1 MPRYRHLVRLANRQ
15 LQHWFPGASRQTR
28 LPQANHAFA
37 ALHQGNYA
45 TIPNYLVT
53 DLRYMDAGD
62 KAQKRQAGP
71 PGTGLPIAMS
81 AITTSALDTPSRR
94 SMERTCDDLAI
105 FVIVVVGFVASLT
118 FRDYG
123 LGWDDY
129 THAEYA
135 DLLLRMYGSGFKDTG
150 ALSFANLYMYG
161 GGFDMAAALLHK
173 VIPLELFETRRL
185 LGAVVGIIGLSV
197 TWRLGRRVGG
207 PLAGLAAL
215 LLLALCPTF
224 YGHMFMNPKDAPFAV
239 AMVILMLGLVRL
251 AEEYPSPS
259 PRTILIVGLGA
270 GLSLGSRILG
280 GLALIYAVIG
290 FLPMLLEEIRTQ
302 GGREAVRRFVYV
314 VYTLLPGLILG
325 YLVMGLIWPWS
336 IIEPGN
342 PFHALSYFSHFF
354 EKPWKEM
361 FDGALVSVPDMP
373 WSYLPTLFAL
383 QLPEVLLGLSIAA
396 AIATLLALPRAD
408 VSGRRKTIL
417 LMLTLAATLP
427 IAVAIVKR
435 PALYNGI
442 RHFIFVI
449 PPMTVLAGTAFA
461 WGMNWLKENRR
472 SWQPAALAV
481 FSFGLLLPLG
491 EMIRLHPYQYTHFNH
506 IAGTVRGADYRYMLD
521 YWGLALKQAS
531 DSLREELDERQ
542 EVPPRGRK
550 WKVAVCGPQRPA
562 QVALGPDFTIGWDSH
577 AADFAMTLGE
587 FYCKGLTAPV
597 MVEIKRDDVV
607 FARVYDIRGRSI
619 SSLLAIPAP

>member
-1 MPRYRHLVRLANRQ
+1 MP
-15 LQHWFPGASRQTR
+15 
-28 LPQANHAFA
+28 
-37 ALHQGNYA
+37 GNE
-45 TIPNYLVT
+45 
-53 DLRYMDAGD
+53 
-62 KAQKRQAGP
+62 AQKRHRWAKRDA
-71 PGTGLPIAMS
+71 GLPIAMS
-81 AITTSALDTPSRR
+81 SITTSAIDTPLGR
-94 SMERTCDDLAI
+94 SVERTCDDLAML
-105 FVIVVVGFVASLT
+105 VLAVVALIAGLT

-161 GGFDMAAALLHK
+161 GGFDMVAALLHK
-173 VIPLELFETRRL
+173 IIPLELFETRRL
-185 LGAVVGIIGLSV
+185 LAAVVGLIGLAA

-239 AMVILMLGLVRL
+239 AMVILLLGLVRL

-270 GLSLGSRILG
+270 GLSIGSRILG
-280 GLALIYAVIG
+280 GLGLIYALVG
-290 FLPMLLEEIRTQ
+290 FVPLLLEEIRTHSA
-302 GGREAVRRFVYV
+302 REAAHRFIHVVYV
-314 VYTLLPGLILG
+314 LLPGLVLG

-336 IIEPGN
+336 IMEPDN
-342 PFHALSYFSHFF
+342 PFHALTYFSHFF

-383 QLPEVLLGLSIAA
+383 QLPEVLLGLVIAGVVGSLMSLSR
-396 AIATLLALPRAD
+396 TD

-417 LMLTLAATLP
+417 FMLRVAGTLP
-427 IAVAIVKR
+427 LASAMVKR

-449 PPMTVLAGTAFA
+449 PPMTVLAGTPFA
-461 WGMNWLKENRR
+461 LGIHWLKENRR
-472 SWQPAALAV
+472 RWPPAA
-481 FSFGLLLPLG
+481 G
-491 EMIRLHPYQYTHFNH
+491 
-506 IAGTVRGADYRYMLD
+506 
-521 YWGLALKQAS
+521 
-531 DSLREELDERQ
+531 
-542 EVPPRGRK
+542 
-550 WKVAVCGPQRPA
+550 
-562 QVALGPDFTIGWDSH
+562 
-577 AADFAMTLGE
+577 
-587 FYCKGLTAPV
+587 
-597 MVEIKRDDVV
+597 
-607 FARVYDIRGRSI
+607 
-619 SSLLAIPAP
+619 

>member
-1 MPRYRHLVRLANRQ
+1 
-15 LQHWFPGASRQTR
+15 
-28 LPQANHAFA
+28 
-37 ALHQGNYA
+37 
-45 TIPNYLVT
+45 
-53 DLRYMDAGD
+53 
-62 KAQKRQAGP
+62 
-71 PGTGLPIAMS
+71 MS
-81 AITTSALDTPSRR
+81 SITTSALEAPARR
-94 SMERTCDDLAI
+94 SVEKTCDDLA
-105 FVIVVVGFVASLT
+105 FLVLGVVAVVAGLT

-135 DLLLRMYGSGFKDTG
+135 DLLLRMFGSGFKDTS

-185 LGAVVGIIGLSV
+185 LGAIVGVIGLAV
-197 TWRLGRRVGG
+197 TWRLARRVGG

-239 AMVILMLGLVRL
+239 AMVVLIMGLVRL
-251 AEEYPSPS
+251 IEEYPAPS

-270 GLSLGSRILG
+270 GLSIGCRVLG
-280 GLALIYAVIG
+280 GLALIYAVVG
-290 FLPMLLEEIRTQ
+290 FVPLFIEEFRKQ
-302 GGREAVRRFVYV
+302 GAREATHRFAHVVYV
-314 VYTLLPGLILG
+314 LLPGLVLG

-336 IIEPGN
+336 IMEPGH
-342 PFHALSYFSHFF
+342 PLEAVTYFSHFF

-383 QLPEVLLGLSIAA
+383 QLPEVMLVLLTAA
-396 AIATLLALPRAD
+396 VIATLMSLSRID
-408 VSGRRKTIL
+408 VPAKRKSIM

-427 IAVAIVKR
+427 LVIAMVKR

-449 PPMTVLAGTAFA
+449 PPMAALAGVAFA
-461 WGMNWLKENRR
+461 RGMDWLGENRR
-472 SWQPAALAV
+472 AWQPAALAV
-481 FSFGLLLPLG
+481 FAFGLLLPLS

-506 IAGTVRGADYRYMLD
+506 IAGTVRTADNFFMLD

-531 DSLREELDERQ
+531 DGLREQLAERQ
-542 EVPPRGRK
+542 EVPPQHRK

-587 FYCKGLTAPV
+587 FYCKGLAAPV

>member
-1 MPRYRHLVRLANRQ
+1 MP
-15 LQHWFPGASRQTR
+15 
-28 LPQANHAFA
+28 
-37 ALHQGNYA
+37 GNEAQSA
-45 TIPNYLVT
+45 TARVI
-53 DLRYMDAGD
+53 RDA
-62 KAQKRQAGP
+62 
-71 PGTGLPIAMS
+71 GLPIAMS
-81 AITTSALDTPSRR
+81 SITTSAIDTPSRR
-94 SMERTCDDLAI
+94 SIERTCDDFAILVLAAVALI
-105 FVIVVVGFVASLT
+105 ASLT

-185 LGAVVGIIGLSV
+185 LGAVVGVIGLAV

-251 AEEYPSPS
+251 AEEYPQPS
-259 PRTILIVGLGA
+259 PRTVLIVGLGA
-270 GLSLGSRILG
+270 GLSIGSRVLG
-280 GLALIYAVIG
+280 GLALVYALIG
-290 FLPMLLEEIRTQ
+290 FVPLFLEEIRTHRA
-302 GGREAVRRFVYV
+302 REAAHRFLHVVYV
-314 VYTLLPGLILG
+314 LFPGLILG

-336 IIEPGN
+336 IMQPSN
-342 PFHALSYFSHFF
+342 PFHAVTYFSHFF

-383 QLPEVLLGLSIAA
+383 QLPEVLLGLLTAGVVGTFMSLSR
-396 AIATLLALPRAD
+396 TD

-427 IAVAIVKR
+427 LLIAMLKR

-461 WGMNWLKENRR
+461 QAMNWLKENRR
-472 SWQPAALAV
+472 SWQPAAMAV

-506 IAGTVRGADYRYMLD
+506 IAGTVRAADDLYMLD

-531 DSLREELDERQ
+531 DGLRDEINERQ
-542 EVPPRGRK
+542 EVPPHGRK

-597 MVEIKRDDVV
+597 LVEIKRDDVV

-619 SSLLAIPAP
+619 SSLLSIPAP

>member
-1 MPRYRHLVRLANRQ
+1 ME
-15 LQHWFPGASRQTR
+15 
-28 LPQANHAFA
+28 
-37 ALHQGNYA
+37 
-45 TIPNYLVT
+45 
-53 DLRYMDAGD
+53 LRYMDAGERGP
-62 KAQKRQAGP
+62 KAPTLGQSARRV
-71 PGTGLPIAMS
+71 TTAMS
-81 AITTSALDTPSRR
+81 SIATSTIVAPSRR
-94 SMERTCDDLAI
+94 TMERTIDDLAI
-105 FVIVVVGFVASLT
+105 VVLVAVGLIASLT

-129 THAEYA
+129 TQAEYA

-150 ALSFANLYMYG
+150 ALSFVNLYMYG

-173 VIPLELFETRRL
+173 IIPLELFETRRL
-185 LGAVVGIIGLSV
+185 LGAAVGLIGLAV

-215 LLLALCPTF
+215 VLLALCPTF

-251 AEEYPSPS
+251 AEEYPSPT

-270 GLSLGSRILG
+270 GLSLGSRVLG
-280 GLALIYAVIG
+280 GLALLYAVIG
-290 FLPMLLEEIRTQ
+290 FAPLFIDEIRTH
-302 GGREAVRRFVYV
+302 GSREAARRFAHVVYV
-314 VYTLLPGLILG
+314 LLPGLVLG
-325 YLVMGLIWPWS
+325 YLIMGLIWPWS
-336 IIEPGN
+336 IIEVGN
-342 PFHALSYFSHFF
+342 PFRALTYFSHFF

-383 QLPEVLLGLSIAA
+383 QLPEVLLALIIAGVGG
-396 AIATLLALPRAD
+396 TLVALTRRD
-408 VSGRRKTIL
+408 VPARRKTIL
-417 LMLTLAATLP
+417 LMLTLAAMLP
-427 IAVAIVKR
+427 LAIAMVKR

-449 PPMTVLAGTAFA
+449 PPMTVLAGVAFA
-461 WGMNWLKENRR
+461 WGMNWLKEHRR
-472 SWQPAALAV
+472 SWQPAAVAV
-481 FSFGLLLPLG
+481 FVFGLSLPLA

-506 IAGTVRGADYRYMLD
+506 IAGTVRAADDRYMLD
-521 YWGLALKQAS
+521 YWGLAFKQAS
-531 DSLREELDERQ
+531 DRLREQLAEQ
-542 EVPPRGRK
+542 HEVAPKGRK

-587 FYCKGLTAPV
+587 FYCKGLLAPV
-597 MVEIKRDDVV
+597 AVEIKRDDVV

>member
-1 MPRYRHLVRLANRQ
+1 
-15 LQHWFPGASRQTR
+15 
-28 LPQANHAFA
+28 
-37 ALHQGNYA
+37 
-45 TIPNYLVT
+45 
-53 DLRYMDAGD
+53 
-62 KAQKRQAGP
+62 
-71 PGTGLPIAMS
+71 MS
-81 AITTSALDTPSRR
+81 AITTSSFDAPLRR
-94 SMERTCDDLAI
+94 SAERTCDDLA
-105 FVIVVVGFVASLT
+105 VAVLAVVSLIAGLT

-135 DLLLRMYGSGFKDTG
+135 DLLLRMYGSGFRDTA

-161 GGFDMAAALLHK
+161 GGFDIAAALLHK
-173 VIPLELFETRRL
+173 LIPLELFETRRL
-185 LGAVVGIIGLSV
+185 LGAVVGVIGLAV
-197 TWRLGRRVGG
+197 TWRLARRVGG
-207 PLAGLAAL
+207 PFAGLAAL

-251 AEEYPSPS
+251 AEDYPKPSPH
-259 PRTILIVGLGA
+259 TVLIVGLGA
-270 GLSLGSRILG
+270 GLSIGSRVLG
-280 GLALIYAVIG
+280 GLALVYALIG
-290 FLPMLLEEIRTQ
+290 FVPLLLDEVR
-302 GGREAVRRFVYV
+302 GNGLREAARRFAQMSYA
-314 VYTLLPGLILG
+314 LIPGLIFG

-336 IIEPGN
+336 IMEPAN
-342 PFHALSYFSHFF
+342 PLRALTYFSHFF

-383 QLPEVLLGLSIAA
+383 QLPEVLLGLAA
-396 AIATLLALPRAD
+396 GGVVMSVLALSRDSVTP
-408 VSGRRKTIL
+408 RRKTIL
-417 LMLTLAATLP
+417 LMLTVAATLP
-427 IAVAIVKR
+427 LIIAMVKR

-449 PPMTVLAGTAFA
+449 PPMTVLAGV
-461 WGMNWLKENRR
+461 
-472 SWQPAALAV
+472 ALARLMDWIGARHLGSQAAAV
-481 FSFGLLLPLG
+481 AIFAFGLMLPLA

-506 IAGTVRGADYRYMLD
+506 VAGTVRSAESLFMLD

-531 DSLREELDERQ
+531 DALRDEIAERE

-562 QVALGPDFTIGWDSH
+562 QVALGPDFTIGWDSN

-587 FYCKGLTAPV
+587 FYCKGLTAPIIA
-597 MVEIKRDDVV
+597 EIKRDDVV
-607 FARVYDIRGRSI
+607 FARVYDIRNKSI
-619 SSLLAIPAP
+619 SSLLSIPAP

>member
-1 MPRYRHLVRLANRQ
+1 
-15 LQHWFPGASRQTR
+15 
-28 LPQANHAFA
+28 
-37 ALHQGNYA
+37 
-45 TIPNYLVT
+45 
-53 DLRYMDAGD
+53 
-62 KAQKRQAGP
+62 
-71 PGTGLPIAMS
+71 MS
-81 AITTSALDTPSRR
+81 SITTSVIDTPARR
-94 SMERTCDDLAI
+94 SVEKTCDDLAMLI
-105 FVIVVVGFVASLT
+105 LGVVALIAGLT

-161 GGFDMAAALLHK
+161 GGFDMLAALLHK

-185 LGAVVGIIGLSV
+185 LGAVVGVIGLAV
-197 TWRLGRRVGG
+197 TWRLARRIGG

-239 AMVILMLGLVRL
+239 AMMILMMGLVRL
-251 AEEYPSPS
+251 AEEYPAPS
-259 PRTILIVGLGA
+259 PRTILIVGFGA
-270 GLSLGSRILG
+270 GLSLGCRVLG
-280 GLALIYAVIG
+280 GLALIYAAIG
-290 FLPMLLEEIRTQ
+290 FVPLLLEDFRSQ
-302 GGREAVRRFVYV
+302 GAREATHRFAHVVYV
-314 VYTLLPGLILG
+314 LLPGLVFG

-336 IIEPGN
+336 IMEPGH
-342 PFHALSYFSHFF
+342 PLEAVTYFSHFF

-383 QLPEVLLGLSIAA
+383 QLPEVLLALLFAAVVGTFMSLS
-396 AIATLLALPRAD
+396 RKD
-408 VSGRRKTIL
+408 VPAQRKTIM

-427 IAVAIVKR
+427 LVIAMVKR

-449 PPMTVLAGTAFA
+449 PPMTVLGGVAFA
-461 WGMNWLKENRR
+461 RGMNWLGENRR
-472 SWQPAALAV
+472 AWQPAALAV
-481 FSFGLLLPLG
+481 FAFGLLLPLS

-506 IAGTVRGADYRYMLD
+506 VAGTVRSADNYFMLD

-531 DSLREELDERQ
+531 EGLREQLAERQ
-542 EVPPRGRK
+542 EVPPHNRK

>member
-1 MPRYRHLVRLANRQ
+1 
-15 LQHWFPGASRQTR
+15 
-28 LPQANHAFA
+28 
-37 ALHQGNYA
+37 
-45 TIPNYLVT
+45 
-53 DLRYMDAGD
+53 
-62 KAQKRQAGP
+62 
-71 PGTGLPIAMS
+71 MS
-81 AITTSALDTPSRR
+81 SITTSAFEAPARR
-94 SMERTCDDLAI
+94 SMEKTCDDLA
-105 FVIVVVGFVASLT
+105 FLVLGVVAVVAGLT

-173 VIPLELFETRRL
+173 IIPLELFETRRL
-185 LGAVVGIIGLSV
+185 LGAIVGVIGLAV
-197 TWRLGRRVGG
+197 TWRLARRVGG

-239 AMVILMLGLVRL
+239 AMVILIMGLVRL
-251 AEEYPSPS
+251 MEEYPAPS

-270 GLSLGSRILG
+270 GLSIGCRVLG
-280 GLALIYAVIG
+280 GLALIYAVVG
-290 FLPMLLEEIRTQ
+290 FAPLWIEELRKQ
-302 GGREAVRRFVYV
+302 GAREATHRFAHVIYV
-314 VYTLLPGLILG
+314 LLPGLVFG

-336 IIEPGN
+336 IMEPGH
-342 PFHALSYFSHFF
+342 PFEAVTYFSHFF

-383 QLPEVLLGLSIAA
+383 QLPEVMLVLLTA
-396 AIATLLALPRAD
+396 AIVITFMSLSRAE
-408 VSGRRKTIL
+408 VPAKRKSIM

-427 IAVAIVKR
+427 LVIAMVKR

-449 PPMTVLAGTAFA
+449 PPMAVLAGVAFA
-461 WGMNWLKENRR
+461 RGMDWLGENRR
-472 SWQPAALAV
+472 AWQPAALAV
-481 FSFGLLLPLG
+481 FAFGLLLPLS

-506 IAGTVRGADYRYMLD
+506 IAGTVRTADNFFMLD

-531 DSLREELDERQ
+531 DGLREQLAERQ
-542 EVPPRGRK
+542 EVPPQHRK

-562 QVALGPDFTIGWDSH
+562 QVALGPDFTIGWDSN

>member
-1 MPRYRHLVRLANRQ
+1 MLVLA
-15 LQHWFPGASRQTR
+15 AV
-28 LPQANHAFA
+28 AV
-37 ALHQGNYA
+37 
-45 TIPNYLVT
+45 I
-53 DLRYMDAGD
+53 AG
-62 KAQKRQAGP
+62 
-71 PGTGLPIAMS
+71 
-81 AITTSALDTPSRR
+81 
-94 SMERTCDDLAI
+94 
-105 FVIVVVGFVASLT
+105 LT

-135 DLLLRMYGSGFKDTG
+135 DLLLRMFGSGFKDTA

-161 GGFDMAAALLHK
+161 GGFDMVAALLHK

-185 LGAVVGIIGLSV
+185 VGAIVGVIGLAV
-197 TWRLGRRVGG
+197 TWRLARRVGG

-215 LLLALCPTF
+215 LLLALCPIF

-239 AMVILMLGLVRL
+239 AMIILMLGLVRL
-251 AEEYPSPS
+251 AEEYPQPS
-259 PRTILIVGLGA
+259 PRTILIVGFGA
-270 GLSLGSRILG
+270 GLSLGCRVLG
-280 GLALIYAVIG
+280 GLALVYAMLG
-290 FLPMLLEEIRTQ
+290 FIPLFLEELRTA
-302 GGREAVRRFVYV
+302 GLRESVRRFAHVVYV
-314 VYTLLPGLILG
+314 LLPGLAFG

-336 IIEPGN
+336 IMEPGN
-342 PFHALSYFSHFF
+342 PFEALTYFSHFF

-361 FDGALVSVPDMP
+361 FDGAIVSVPDMP

-383 QLPEVLLGLSIAA
+383 QLPEVMLVLMGGAVVSTFAM
-396 AIATLLALPRAD
+396 LPRREVPA
-408 VSGRRKTIL
+408 RRKTIL

-427 IAVAIVKR
+427 LAIAMVKR

-442 RHFIFVI
+442 RHFVFVI
-449 PPMTVLAGTAFA
+449 PPMAVLGGVAFA
-461 WGMNWLKENRR
+461 WVMERLRASHR
-472 SWQPAALAV
+472 TWQPVALAI
-481 FSFGLLLPLG
+481 FCFGLALPLA

-506 IAGTVRGADYRYMLD
+506 IAGTVRGADNRFMLD

-531 DSLREELDERQ
+531 DGLRQQLVERQ
-542 EVPPRGRK
+542 EAPPAGRK

-562 QVALGPDFTIGWDSH
+562 QVALGPDFTIGWDSN

-619 SSLLAIPAP
+619 SSLLSIPAP

>member
-1 MPRYRHLVRLANRQ
+1 
-15 LQHWFPGASRQTR
+15 
-28 LPQANHAFA
+28 
-37 ALHQGNYA
+37 
-45 TIPNYLVT
+45 
-53 DLRYMDAGD
+53 
-62 KAQKRQAGP
+62 
-71 PGTGLPIAMS
+71 MS
-81 AITTSALDTPSRR
+81 SITTSALEAPARR
-94 SMERTCDDLAI
+94 SVARTCDDLAL
-105 FVIVVVGFVASLT
+105 FVLAATGVIASLT

-135 DLLLRMYGSGFKDTG
+135 DLLLRMYGSGFRDTA

-173 VIPLELFETRRL
+173 IIPLELFETRRL
-185 LGAVVGIIGLSV
+185 LGAVVGLIGLAV
-197 TWRLGRRVGG
+197 TWRLARRVGG

-215 LLLALCPTF
+215 LLLVLCPTF

-251 AEEYPSPS
+251 AEEYPAPS
-259 PRTILIVGLGA
+259 ARTVLLVGLGA
-270 GLSLGSRILG
+270 GLSVGSRILG
-280 GLALIYAVIG
+280 GLALIYALAG
-290 FLPMLLEEIRTQ
+290 FIPLLLEEVHGSGARQ
-302 GGREAVRRFVYV
+302 AARRFLDVLYM
-314 VYTLLPGLILG
+314 LLPGLVFG

-336 IIEPGN
+336 IMEPGH
-342 PFHALSYFSHFF
+342 PLQALTYFSHFF

-383 QLPEVLLGLSIAA
+383 QLPEVLLGLTVA
-396 AIATLLALPRAD
+396 AIVGTFMSLSRKD
-408 VSGRRKTIL
+408 VPARRKTVL

-427 IAVAIVKR
+427 LVIAMVKR

-449 PPMTVLAGTAFA
+449 PPMTVLGGLAF
-461 WGMNWLKENRR
+461 GWLMERLKHNRR
-472 SWQPAALAV
+472 SWQPAAVAV
-481 FSFGLLLPLG
+481 FACGLLLPLA

-506 IAGTVRGADYRYMLD
+506 IAGTVRGADDLFMLD

-531 DSLREELDERQ
+531 DGLREELVERQ
-542 EVPPRGRK
+542 EFPPRGRK

-562 QVALGPDFTIGWDSH
+562 QVALGPDFTIGWDSN

-587 FYCKGLTAPV
+587 FYCKALTAPV

-619 SSLLAIPAP
+619 SGLLAIPPP

>member
-1 MPRYRHLVRLANRQ
+1 
-15 LQHWFPGASRQTR
+15 
-28 LPQANHAFA
+28 
-37 ALHQGNYA
+37 
-45 TIPNYLVT
+45 
-53 DLRYMDAGD
+53 
-62 KAQKRQAGP
+62 
-71 PGTGLPIAMS
+71 MS
-81 AITTSALDTPSRR
+81 SITTSVIDTPSRR
-94 SMERTCDDLAI
+94 SMDRTCDDLAF
-105 FVIVVVGFVASLT
+105 FVLAVVGLVAGLT

-135 DLLLRMYGSGFKDTG
+135 DLLLRMYGSGFRDTG

-185 LGAVVGIIGLSV
+185 LGAMVGVIGLAV
-197 TWRLGRRVGG
+197 TWRLARRVGG

-239 AMVILMLGLVRL
+239 AMIILMLGLVRIV
-251 AEEYPSPS
+251 EEYPQPS
-259 PRTILIVGLGA
+259 PRTIVIVGVGA
-270 GLSLGSRILG
+270 GLSIGSRVLG
-280 GLALIYAVIG
+280 GLALIYALLG
-290 FLPMLLEEIRTQ
+290 FLPLFFEELHTQ
-302 GGREAVRRFVYV
+302 GARETIRRLAHLFYV
-314 VYTLLPGLILG
+314 LLPGLVLG
-325 YLVMGLIWPWS
+325 YLIMGLIWPWS

-342 PFHALSYFSHFF
+342 PFDAVTYFSHFF

-383 QLPEVLLGLSIAA
+383 QLPEVLLVLFIAGVA
-396 AIATLLALPRAD
+396 GTLIALLRRD
-408 VSGRRKTIL
+408 VPARRKAIF
-417 LMLTLAATLP
+417 LMLTLASTLP
-427 IAVAIVKR
+427 LVIAMVKR

-449 PPMTVLAGTAFA
+449 PPMAVLAGVAFA
-461 WGMNWLKENRR
+461 KGMNWLKDHRV
-472 SWQPAALAV
+472 SWQPVALTAV
-481 FSFGLLLPLG
+481 LFGLTLPLA

-506 IAGTVRGADYRYMLD
+506 IAGTVRAADDRFMLD
-521 YWGLALKQAS
+521 YWGLAFKQAS
-531 DSLREELDERQ
+531 DSLHEQLAERQ
-542 EVPPRGRK
+542 EFPPHGRK

-587 FYCKGLTAPV
+587 FYCKGLTAPL

-619 SSLLAIPAP
+619 SSLLSIPAP

>member
-1 MPRYRHLVRLANRQ
+1 
-15 LQHWFPGASRQTR
+15 
-28 LPQANHAFA
+28 
-37 ALHQGNYA
+37 
-45 TIPNYLVT
+45 
-53 DLRYMDAGD
+53 
-62 KAQKRQAGP
+62 
-71 PGTGLPIAMS
+71 
-81 AITTSALDTPSRR
+81 
-94 SMERTCDDLAI
+94 
-105 FVIVVVGFVASLT
+105 
-118 FRDYG
+118 
-123 LGWDDY
+123 
-129 THAEYA
+129 
-135 DLLLRMYGSGFKDTG
+135 
-150 ALSFANLYMYG
+150 
-161 GGFDMAAALLHK
+161 
-173 VIPLELFETRRL
+173 
-185 LGAVVGIIGLSV
+185 
-197 TWRLGRRVGG
+197 
-207 PLAGLAAL
+207 
-215 LLLALCPTF
+215 
-224 YGHMFMNPKDAPFAV
+224 MFMNPKDAPFAV

-251 AEEYPSPS
+251 VEEYPSPS

-270 GLSLGSRILG
+270 GLSIGCRILG
-280 GLALIYAVIG
+280 GLALVYAVAG
-290 FLPMLLEEIRTQ
+290 FVPLFLDEIRTH
-302 GGREAVRRFVYV
+302 GAREAAHRFAHVAYV
-314 VYTLLPGLILG
+314 LLPGLILG

-336 IIEPGN
+336 IMEPAN
-342 PFHALSYFSHFF
+342 PFHALTYFSHFF

-383 QLPEVLLGLSIAA
+383 QLPEVLLALTIAGCVGTFMSLSR
-396 AIATLLALPRAD
+396 TD
-408 VSGRRKTIL
+408 VPARRKTIL

-427 IAVAIVKR
+427 LLIAMVKR

-461 WGMNWLKENRR
+461 RGMNWLKENRR

-481 FSFGLLLPLG
+481 FAFGLLLPLG

-506 IAGTVRGADYRYMLD
+506 IAGTVRSADSLFMLD

-531 DSLREELDERQ
+531 DGLRDELVERQ

-562 QVALGPDFTIGWDSH
+562 QVALGPDFTIGWDSN

-619 SSLLAIPAP
+619 SSLLSIPAP

>member
-1 MPRYRHLVRLANRQ
+1 MP
-15 LQHWFPGASRQTR
+15 
-28 LPQANHAFA
+28 
-37 ALHQGNYA
+37 GNE
-45 TIPNYLVT
+45 
-53 DLRYMDAGD
+53 
-62 KAQKRQAGP
+62 AQKRQSWAERDA
-71 PGTGLPIAMS
+71 GLPIVMS
-81 AITTSALDTPSRR
+81 SITTSAIDTPARR
-94 SMERTCDDLAI
+94 SMERTCDDLA
-105 FVIVVVGFVASLT
+105 VVVLAAVGLIASLT

-185 LGAVVGIIGLSV
+185 LGAAVGLIGLAV

-207 PLAGLAAL
+207 PLGGLATL

-239 AMVILMLGLVRL
+239 AMAILMLGLVRL
-251 AEEYPSPS
+251 VEEYPSPS

-270 GLSLGSRILG
+270 GLSIGTRILG
-280 GLALIYAVIG
+280 GLALIYAVVG
-290 FLPMLLEEIRTQ
+290 FLPLLLEEIRTHNA
-302 GGREAVRRFVYV
+302 REAAHRFLHVIYV
-314 VYTLLPGLILG
+314 LMPGLVLG

-336 IIEPGN
+336 IMEPGN
-342 PFHALSYFSHFF
+342 PLHALTYFSHFF

-383 QLPEVLLGLSIAA
+383 QLPEVLLGLAVAGVSG
-396 AIATLLALPRAD
+396 TLMSLSRAD
-408 VSGRRKTIL
+408 VAPRRKTIF

-427 IAVAIVKR
+427 LVVAMVKR

-449 PPMTVLAGTAFA
+449 PPMAVLAGAAFA
-461 WGMNWLKENRR
+461 FAMNRLKENRR
-472 SWQPAALAV
+472 SWQPAAVAILT
-481 FSFGLLLPLG
+481 FGLMLPLG

-506 IAGTVRGADYRYMLD
+506 IAGTVRAADDRYMLD

-531 DSLREELDERQ
+531 DGLREEIAERQ
-542 EVPPRGRK
+542 ESPPRGRK

-587 FYCKGLTAPV
+587 FYCKGLTAPLV
-597 MVEIKRDDVV
+597 VEIKRDDVV

>member
-1 MPRYRHLVRLANRQ
+1 MT
-15 LQHWFPGASRQTR
+15 S
-28 LPQANHAFA
+28 
-37 ALHQGNYA
+37 
-45 TIPNYLVT
+45 
-53 DLRYMDAGD
+53 
-62 KAQKRQAGP
+62 
-71 PGTGLPIAMS
+71 
-81 AITTSALDTPSRR
+81 ITTSAIDTPLRR
-94 SMERTCDDLAI
+94 SVERTCDDLAMLVLAAVA
-105 FVIVVVGFVASLT
+105 VIAGLT

-135 DLLLRMYGSGFKDTG
+135 DLLLRMFGSGFRDTA

-161 GGFDMAAALLHK
+161 GGFDMIAALLHK
-173 VIPLELFETRRL
+173 VLPLELFETRRL
-185 LGAVVGIIGLSV
+185 VGAIVGVIGLAV

-239 AMVILMLGLVRL
+239 AMIILMLGLVRL
-251 AEEYPSPS
+251 AEEYPQPS

-270 GLSLGSRILG
+270 GLSIGCRILG
-280 GLALIYAVIG
+280 GLALVYAMIG
-290 FLPMLLEEIRTQ
+290 FLPLFLEELRSE
-302 GGREAVRRFVYV
+302 GLRESVRRFAHVVYV
-314 VYTLLPGLILG
+314 LLPGLVLG

-336 IIEPGN
+336 IMEPGN
-342 PFHALSYFSHFF
+342 PFEALTYFSHFF

-361 FDGALVSVPDMP
+361 FDGAIVSVPDMP

-383 QLPEVLLGLSIAA
+383 QLPEVMLLLTMGAVFSTFAM
-396 AIATLLALPRAD
+396 LPRPEVPA
-408 VSGRRKTIL
+408 RRKTIM

-427 IAVAIVKR
+427 LAIAMVKR

-442 RHFIFVI
+442 RHFVFVI
-449 PPMTVLAGTAFA
+449 PPMAVLGGVAFA
-461 WGMNWLKENRR
+461 WTMERLRANHRT
-472 SWQPAALAV
+472 WQPVVLAT
-481 FSFGLLLPLG
+481 FCFGLALPLA

-506 IAGTVRGADYRYMLD
+506 IAGTVRGADDRFMLD

-531 DSLREELDERQ
+531 DELREQLVERQ
-542 EVPPRGRK
+542 EVPPANRK

-562 QVALGPDFTIGWDSH
+562 QVALGPDFTIGWDSN

-619 SSLLAIPAP
+619 SSLLSIPAP

>member
-1 MPRYRHLVRLANRQ
+1 
-15 LQHWFPGASRQTR
+15 
-28 LPQANHAFA
+28 
-37 ALHQGNYA
+37 
-45 TIPNYLVT
+45 
-53 DLRYMDAGD
+53 
-62 KAQKRQAGP
+62 
-71 PGTGLPIAMS
+71 MS
-81 AITTSALDTPSRR
+81 AITTSAIDTPARR
-94 SMERTCDDLAI
+94 SAERICDDLAI
-105 FVIVVVGFVASLT
+105 LVLAGVGLIASLT

-135 DLLLRMYGSGFKDTG
+135 DLLLRMYGSGFKDTA

-173 VIPLELFETRRL
+173 IIPLELFETRRL
-185 LGAVVGIIGLSV
+185 LGAIVGMIGLAV

-207 PLAGLAAL
+207 PLAGLVAL
-215 LLLALCPTF
+215 LLLAFCPTF

-251 AEEYPSPS
+251 AEEYPSPT

-270 GLSLGSRILG
+270 GLSIGSRILG
-280 GLALIYAVIG
+280 GLALIYALAG
-290 FLPMLLEEIRTQ
+290 FVPLFLEEWRSQ
-302 GGREAVRRFVYV
+302 GAREAVRRFAHVVYV
-314 VYTLLPGLILG
+314 LLPSLILG

-336 IIEPGN
+336 IMEVSN
-342 PFHALSYFSHFF
+342 PFQALTYFSHFF

-383 QLPEVLLGLSIAA
+383 QLPEVLLGLSITGV
-396 AIATLLALPRAD
+396 IGSFMALPRAD
-408 VSGRRKTIL
+408 VSARRKTIF

-427 IAVAIVKR
+427 LVVAMVKR

-449 PPMTVLAGTAFA
+449 PPMTVLAGAVFA

-472 SWQPAALAV
+472 SWQPVAVAV
-481 FSFGLLLPLG
+481 FAFGLLLPLG

-506 IAGTVRGADYRYMLD
+506 IAGTVRGADYRFMLD

-531 DSLREELDERQ
+531 DGLREELVERQ
-542 EVPPRGRK
+542 EVPPKGHK

-619 SSLLAIPAP
+619 SGLLAIPAP

>member
-1 MPRYRHLVRLANRQ
+1 
-15 LQHWFPGASRQTR
+15 
-28 LPQANHAFA
+28 
-37 ALHQGNYA
+37 
-45 TIPNYLVT
+45 
-53 DLRYMDAGD
+53 
-62 KAQKRQAGP
+62 
-71 PGTGLPIAMS
+71 MS
-81 AITTSALDTPSRR
+81 SITTSVIDTPTRR
-94 SMERTCDDLAI
+94 SVERTCDDLAML
-105 FVIVVVGFVASLT
+105 VLATVGLIASLT

-135 DLLLRMYGSGFKDTG
+135 DLLLRMYGSGFKDTA

-185 LGAVVGIIGLSV
+185 LGAIVGMIGLAV

-215 LLLALCPTF
+215 LLLAVCPIF

-259 PRTILIVGLGA
+259 PRTVLIVGLGA
-270 GLSLGSRILG
+270 GLSIGSRILG
-280 GLALIYAVIG
+280 GLALVYALIG
-290 FLPMLLEEIRTQ
+290 FLPLLLEEVHTHSV
-302 GGREAVRRFVYV
+302 REAAHRFLHVVYV
-314 VYTLLPGLILG
+314 LMPALALG

-336 IIEPGN
+336 IMEPGN
-342 PFHALSYFSHFF
+342 PFQALTYFSHFF

-383 QLPEVLLGLSIAA
+383 QLPEVLLALLIAA
-396 AIATLLALPRAD
+396 VVGTFVSLTRRD
-408 VSGRRKTIL
+408 VSARRKTIF

-427 IAVAIVKR
+427 LVIAMVKR

-449 PPMTVLAGTAFA
+449 PPMTVLAGAAFA
-461 WGMNWLKENRR
+461 WGMNWLKQNRR
-472 SWQPAALAV
+472 SWQPAAVAV
-481 FSFGLLLPLG
+481 FVFGLLLPLA

-506 IAGTVRGADYRYMLD
+506 IAGTVREADDRYMLD

-531 DSLREELDERQ
+531 DGLREELVERQ
-542 EVPPRGRK
+542 EAPPQGRK

-597 MVEIKRDDVV
+597 LVEIKRDDVV

>member
-1 MPRYRHLVRLANRQ
+1 MT
-15 LQHWFPGASRQTR
+15 S
-28 LPQANHAFA
+28 
-37 ALHQGNYA
+37 
-45 TIPNYLVT
+45 
-53 DLRYMDAGD
+53 
-62 KAQKRQAGP
+62 
-71 PGTGLPIAMS
+71 
-81 AITTSALDTPSRR
+81 ITTSAIDTPLRR
-94 SMERTCDDLAI
+94 SVERTCDDLAI
-105 FVIVVVGFVASLT
+105 LVLAVVGIVAGLT

-161 GGFDMAAALLHK
+161 GGFDMVAALLHK
-173 VIPLELFETRRL
+173 IIPLELFETRRL
-185 LGAVVGIIGLSV
+185 LGAIVGVIGLAV

-207 PLAGLAAL
+207 PVAGLATL
-215 LLLALCPTF
+215 LLLALCPTY

-239 AMVILMLGLVRL
+239 AMIILMMGLVRL
-251 AEEYPSPS
+251 AEEYPGPS

-270 GLSLGSRILG
+270 GLSLGSRVLG
-280 GLALIYAVIG
+280 GLALVYAVLG
-290 FLPMLLEEIRTQ
+290 FIPLFIEEYHEQ
-302 GGREAVRRFVYV
+302 GVREALHRFIHVVYV
-314 VYTLLPGLILG
+314 LLPGLVVG

-336 IIEPGN
+336 IMEFGN
-342 PFHALSYFSHFF
+342 PLRALTYFSHFF

-383 QLPEVLLGLSIAA
+383 QLPEVLLGLSIAGVVST
-396 AIATLLALPRAD
+396 IALLPRQD
-408 VSGRRKTIL
+408 VGGRRKTVL

-427 IAVAIVKR
+427 ILIAIVKR

-449 PPMTVLAGTAFA
+449 PPMTVLGGLAFA
-461 WGMNWLKENRR
+461 WIMDRLGASNRR
-472 SWQPAALAV
+472 SWQPAVLAIFV
-481 FSFGLLLPLG
+481 FGLLLPLA

-506 IAGTVRGADYRYMLD
+506 IAGTVRGADDRFMLD
-521 YWGLALKQAS
+521 YWGLAFKQAS
-531 DSLREELDERQ
+531 DELREQLDERQ
-542 EVPPRGRK
+542 EVPPEGRK

-562 QVALGPDFTIGWDSH
+562 QVALGPDFTIDWKSP

-619 SSLLAIPAP
+619 SSLLSIPPP

>member
-1 MPRYRHLVRLANRQ
+1 MT
-15 LQHWFPGASRQTR
+15 S
-28 LPQANHAFA
+28 
-37 ALHQGNYA
+37 
-45 TIPNYLVT
+45 
-53 DLRYMDAGD
+53 
-62 KAQKRQAGP
+62 
-71 PGTGLPIAMS
+71 
-81 AITTSALDTPSRR
+81 ITTSAIDTPLRR
-94 SMERTCDDLAI
+94 SVERTCDDLAMLVLAAVA
-105 FVIVVVGFVASLT
+105 VIAGLT

-135 DLLLRMYGSGFKDTG
+135 DLLLRMFGSGFKDTA

-161 GGFDMAAALLHK
+161 GGFDMVAALLHK

-185 LGAVVGIIGLSV
+185 VGAVVGVIGLAV

-207 PLAGLAAL
+207 PLAGLASL

-239 AMVILMLGLVRL
+239 AMIILMLGLVRL
-251 AEEYPSPS
+251 AEEYPQPS

-270 GLSLGSRILG
+270 GLSLGTRILG
-280 GLALIYAVIG
+280 GLALVYAVIG
-290 FLPMLLEEIRTQ
+290 FMPLFLEELRSE
-302 GGREAVRRFVYV
+302 GLRESVRRFAYV
-314 VYTLLPGLILG
+314 VYVLLPGLVLG

-336 IIEPGN
+336 IMEPGN
-342 PFHALSYFSHFF
+342 PFEALTYFSHFF

-361 FDGALVSVPDMP
+361 FDGAIVSVPDMP

-383 QLPEVLLGLSIAA
+383 QLPEVMLVLMFGAVIGTFAL
-396 AIATLLALPRAD
+396 LPRSEVPA
-408 VSGRRKTIL
+408 RRKTIM

-427 IAVAIVKR
+427 LAIAMVKR

-442 RHFIFVI
+442 RHFVFVI
-449 PPMTVLAGTAFA
+449 PPMAVLGGVAFGWAMERLRANHRTWQPVVLATFC
-461 WGMNWLKENRR
+461 
-472 SWQPAALAV
+472 
-481 FSFGLLLPLG
+481 FGLALSLA

-506 IAGTVRGADYRYMLD
+506 IAGTVRGADDRFMLD

-531 DSLREELDERQ
+531 DELREQLVERQ
-542 EVPPRGRK
+542 EVPPRNRK

-562 QVALGPDFTIGWDSH
+562 QVALGPDFTIGWDSN

-597 MVEIKRDDVV
+597 LVEIKRDDVV
-607 FARVYDIRGRSI
+607 FARVYDIRGSSI
-619 SSLLAIPAP
+619 SSLLSIPAP

>member
-1 MPRYRHLVRLANRQ
+1 
-15 LQHWFPGASRQTR
+15 
-28 LPQANHAFA
+28 
-37 ALHQGNYA
+37 
-45 TIPNYLVT
+45 
-53 DLRYMDAGD
+53 
-62 KAQKRQAGP
+62 
-71 PGTGLPIAMS
+71 MS
-81 AITTSALDTPSRR
+81 SITTSALDTPVRR
-94 SMERTCDDLAI
+94 SVERTCDDLAI
-105 FVIVVVGFVASLT
+105 LVLAVVTIVAGLT

-135 DLLLRMYGSGFKDTG
+135 DLLLRMYGSGFRDTG

-173 VIPLELFETRRL
+173 IIPLELFETRRL
-185 LGAVVGIIGLSV
+185 LGAVVGVIGLAV

-207 PLAGLAAL
+207 PLAGLATL
-215 LLLALCPTF
+215 LLLVLCPTF

-239 AMVILMLGLVRL
+239 AMVVLMLGLVRL
-251 AEEYPSPS
+251 VEEYPAPS
-259 PRTILIVGLGA
+259 PRTVLIIGIGA
-270 GLSLGSRILG
+270 GLSIGCRILG
-280 GLALIYAVIG
+280 GLSLIYAVIG
-290 FLPMLLEEIRTQ
+290 FAPLLLEEVRTQ
-302 GGREAVRRFVYV
+302 GSRAAAHRFAHVLYV
-314 VYTLLPGLILG
+314 LLPGLVFG
-325 YLVMGLIWPWS
+325 YLIMGLVWPWS
-336 IIEPGN
+336 IMEPGH
-342 PFHALSYFSHFF
+342 PFQALTYFSHFF

-361 FDGALVSVPDMP
+361 FEGALVSVPDMP

-383 QLPEVLLGLSIAA
+383 QLPEVLLGLLIAA
-396 AIATLLALPRAD
+396 VVGTFMSLSRED
-408 VSGRRKTIL
+408 VTARRKTIF
-417 LMLTLAATLP
+417 LMLTLAAMLP
-427 IAVAIVKR
+427 LVIAMVKR

-449 PPMTVLAGTAFA
+449 PPMTVLAGVAFA
-461 WGMNWLKENRR
+461 KGMSWLKDNRR
-472 SWQPAALAV
+472 AWQPAALAL
-481 FSFGLLLPLG
+481 FTFGLLLPLG

-506 IAGTVRGADYRYMLD
+506 IAGTVRSADNLFMLD

-531 DSLREELDERQ
+531 DGLREELIDRQ
-542 EVPPRGRK
+542 EALPQGRK

-562 QVALGPDFTIGWDSH
+562 QVALGPDFTIGWDSN

-619 SSLLAIPAP
+619 STLLAIPAP

>member
-1 MPRYRHLVRLANRQ
+1 M
-15 LQHWFPGASRQTR
+15 SSI
-28 LPQANHAFA
+28 
-37 ALHQGNYA
+37 A
-45 TIPNYLVT
+45 TSVI
-53 DLRYMDAGD
+53 DA
-62 KAQKRQAGP
+62 P
-71 PGTGLPIAMS
+71 T
-81 AITTSALDTPSRR
+81 RR
-94 SMERTCDDLAI
+94 SVERTCDDLALL
-105 FVIVVVGFVASLT
+105 VLVAVGLIASLT

-135 DLLLRMYGSGFKDTG
+135 DLLLRMYGSGFKDTA

-185 LGAVVGIIGLSV
+185 LGAVVGMIGLAV
-197 TWRLGRRVGG
+197 TWRLGRRVAG

-215 LLLALCPTF
+215 LLLALCPIF

-259 PRTILIVGLGA
+259 PRTVLIVGLGA
-270 GLSLGSRILG
+270 GLSIGSRILG
-280 GLALIYAVIG
+280 GLALVYALLG
-290 FLPMLLEEIRTQ
+290 FLPLLLEEAHTHSV
-302 GGREAVRRFVYV
+302 REAAQRFLHVVYV
-314 VYTLLPGLILG
+314 LLPALALG

-336 IIEPGN
+336 ILEPGH
-342 PFHALSYFSHFF
+342 PLQALTYFSQFF

-383 QLPEVLLGLSIAA
+383 QLPEVLLALSIPAVVG
-396 AIATLLALPRAD
+396 TFVLLSRRN
-408 VSGRRKTIL
+408 VSARRKTIF

-427 IAVAIVKR
+427 LTIAMVKR

-449 PPMTVLAGTAFA
+449 PPMTVLAGAAFA
-461 WGMNWLKENRR
+461 SGMNWLRQNRR
-472 SWQPAALAV
+472 SWQPAAVAV
-481 FSFGLLLPLG
+481 FVFGLLLPLA

-506 IAGTVRGADYRYMLD
+506 IAGTVREADDRYMLD

-531 DSLREELDERQ
+531 DGLREELVERQ
-542 EVPPRGRK
+542 EVPPQGRK

-562 QVALGPDFTIGWDSH
+562 QVALGPNFTIGWDSH
-577 AADFAMTLGE
+577 AADFAMTLSE

-597 MVEIKRDDVV
+597 LVEIKRDDVV

>member
-1 MPRYRHLVRLANRQ
+1 
-15 LQHWFPGASRQTR
+15 
-28 LPQANHAFA
+28 
-37 ALHQGNYA
+37 
-45 TIPNYLVT
+45 
-53 DLRYMDAGD
+53 
-62 KAQKRQAGP
+62 
-71 PGTGLPIAMS
+71 MS
-81 AITTSALDTPSRR
+81 SITTSAIDLPLRR
-94 SMERTCDDLAI
+94 SVERTCDDLALLALAAVA
-105 FVIVVVGFVASLT
+105 VIASLT

-135 DLLLRMYGSGFKDTG
+135 DLLLRMYGSGFKDTS

-185 LGAVVGIIGLSV
+185 LGAVVGIIGLAV

-207 PLAGLAAL
+207 PLAGLATL
-215 LLLALCPTF
+215 LLLVLCPTF

-239 AMVILMLGLVRL
+239 AMVVLMLGLVRL

-270 GLSLGSRILG
+270 GLSIGSRILG
-280 GLALIYAVIG
+280 GLALLYAVAG
-290 FLPMLLEEIRTQ
+290 FMPLLLEEFHSH
-302 GGREAVRRFVYV
+302 GAREAASRFVHVIYV
-314 VYTLLPGLILG
+314 LLPGLILG

-336 IIEPGN
+336 IMEPGN
-342 PFHALSYFSHFF
+342 PFEALTYFSHFF

-383 QLPEVLLGLSIAA
+383 QLPEVLLALLIAGVVGTFMLLS
-396 AIATLLALPRAD
+396 RSD
-408 VSGRRKTIL
+408 VPARRKTIL

-427 IAVAIVKR
+427 LVVAMVKR

-449 PPMTVLAGTAFA
+449 PPMTVLAGVAFA
-461 WGMNWLKENRR
+461 WGMSWLKENRR
-472 SWQPAALAV
+472 SWQPVALAI
-481 FSFGLLLPLG
+481 FTFGLLLPLS

-506 IAGTVRGADYRYMLD
+506 IAGTVRTADNLFMLD

-531 DSLREELDERQ
+531 DGLREELTERQ
-542 EVPPRGRK
+542 EAPPHGRK

>member
-1 MPRYRHLVRLANRQ
+1 
-15 LQHWFPGASRQTR
+15 
-28 LPQANHAFA
+28 
-37 ALHQGNYA
+37 
-45 TIPNYLVT
+45 
-53 DLRYMDAGD
+53 
-62 KAQKRQAGP
+62 
-71 PGTGLPIAMS
+71 
-81 AITTSALDTPSRR
+81 
-94 SMERTCDDLAI
+94 
-105 FVIVVVGFVASLT
+105 LT

-135 DLLLRMYGSGFKDTG
+135 DLLLRMFGSGFKDTA

-161 GGFDMAAALLHK
+161 GGFDMVAALLHK

-185 LGAVVGIIGLSV
+185 VGAVVGVIGLAV
-197 TWRLGRRVGG
+197 TWRLGRRIGG
-207 PLAGLAAL
+207 PLAGLASL
-215 LLLALCPTF
+215 LLLALCPIF

-239 AMVILMLGLVRL
+239 AMIILMLGLVRL
-251 AEEYPSPS
+251 AEEYPQPS

-270 GLSLGSRILG
+270 GLSLGTRILG
-280 GLALIYAVIG
+280 GLALVYAVIG
-290 FLPMLLEEIRTQ
+290 FMPLFLEELR
-302 GGREAVRRFVYV
+302 GEGPRESVRRFAHV
-314 VYTLLPGLILG
+314 VYLLLPGLVLG

-342 PFHALSYFSHFF
+342 PFEALTYFSHFF

-361 FDGALVSVPDMP
+361 FDGAIVSVPDMP

-383 QLPEVLLGLSIAA
+383 QLPEVMLVLMFGAVIGTFAM
-396 AIATLLALPRAD
+396 LPRREIPA
-408 VSGRRKTIL
+408 RRKTIL

-427 IAVAIVKR
+427 LAIAMVKR

-442 RHFIFVI
+442 RHFVFVI
-449 PPMTVLAGTAFA
+449 PPMAVLGGVAFGWAMERLRANHRTWQPVVLATFC
-461 WGMNWLKENRR
+461 
-472 SWQPAALAV
+472 
-481 FSFGLLLPLG
+481 FGLALSLA

-506 IAGTVRGADYRYMLD
+506 IAGTVRGADDRFMLD

-531 DSLREELDERQ
+531 DELREQLVERQ
-542 EVPPRGRK
+542 EVPPRNRK

-562 QVALGPDFTIGWDSH
+562 QVALGPDFTIGWDSN

-597 MVEIKRDDVV
+597 LVEIKRDDVV
-607 FARVYDIRGRSI
+607 FARVYDIRGSSI
-619 SSLLAIPAP
+619 SSLLSIPAP

>member
-1 MPRYRHLVRLANRQ
+1 MT
-15 LQHWFPGASRQTR
+15 S
-28 LPQANHAFA
+28 
-37 ALHQGNYA
+37 
-45 TIPNYLVT
+45 
-53 DLRYMDAGD
+53 
-62 KAQKRQAGP
+62 
-71 PGTGLPIAMS
+71 
-81 AITTSALDTPSRR
+81 ITTSAIDTPARR
-94 SMERTCDDLAI
+94 SIERTCDDLAMLVLAMVS
-105 FVIVVVGFVASLT
+105 VIAGLT

-135 DLLLRMYGSGFKDTG
+135 DLLLRMFGSGFKDTA

-173 VIPLELFETRRL
+173 ILPLELFETRRL
-185 LGAVVGIIGLSV
+185 VGAIVGVIGLAV
-197 TWRLGRRVGG
+197 TWRLGRRIGG
-207 PLAGLAAL
+207 PLAGLATL
-215 LLLALCPTF
+215 LLLALCPIF

-239 AMVILMLGLVRL
+239 AMIILMLGLVRL
-251 AEEYPSPS
+251 AEEYPQPS

-270 GLSLGSRILG
+270 GLSIGTRILG
-280 GLALIYAVIG
+280 GLSLVYAMIG
-290 FLPMLLEEIRTQ
+290 FVPLFLEELRIE
-302 GGREAVRRFVYV
+302 GAREAVRRFAHVVYV
-314 VYTLLPGLILG
+314 LLPGLVLG

-336 IIEPGN
+336 IMQPGN
-342 PFHALSYFSHFF
+342 PFEALTYFSHFF

-361 FDGALVSVPDMP
+361 FDGAIVSVPDMP

-383 QLPEVLLGLSIAA
+383 QLPEVMLVLMTGAVIGTFAL
-396 AIATLLALPRAD
+396 LPRREVPA
-408 VSGRRKTIL
+408 RRKTIL

-427 IAVAIVKR
+427 LAIAMVKR

-442 RHFIFVI
+442 RHFVFVI
-449 PPMTVLAGTAFA
+449 PPMAVLGGVAFA
-461 WGMNWLKENRR
+461 WAMERLRANHRA
-472 SWQPAALAV
+472 WQPVVLAT
-481 FSFGLLLPLG
+481 FCFGLALPLA

-506 IAGTVRGADYRYMLD
+506 IAGTVRAADDRFMLD

-531 DSLREELDERQ
+531 DELREQLVERQ
-542 EVPPRGRK
+542 EVPPRNRK

-562 QVALGPDFTIGWDSH
+562 QVALGPDFTIGWDSN

-619 SSLLAIPAP
+619 SSLLSIPAP

>member
-1 MPRYRHLVRLANRQ
+1 MT
-15 LQHWFPGASRQTR
+15 S
-28 LPQANHAFA
+28 
-37 ALHQGNYA
+37 
-45 TIPNYLVT
+45 
-53 DLRYMDAGD
+53 
-62 KAQKRQAGP
+62 
-71 PGTGLPIAMS
+71 
-81 AITTSALDTPSRR
+81 ITTSAIDTPLRR
-94 SMERTCDDLAI
+94 SVERTCDDLAMLVLAAVA
-105 FVIVVVGFVASLT
+105 VIAGLT

-135 DLLLRMYGSGFKDTG
+135 DLLLRMYGSGFRDTA

-161 GGFDMAAALLHK
+161 GGFDMVAALLHK
-173 VIPLELFETRRL
+173 IIPLELFETRRL
-185 LGAVVGIIGLSV
+185 LGAIVGVIGLAV

-207 PLAGLAAL
+207 PLAGLASL
-215 LLLALCPTF
+215 LLLALCPIF

-239 AMVILMLGLVRL
+239 AMIILMLGLVRL
-251 AEEYPSPS
+251 AEEYPQPS

-270 GLSLGSRILG
+270 GLSLGCRVLG
-280 GLALIYAVIG
+280 GLALVYAMLG
-290 FLPMLLEEIRTQ
+290 FTPLFLEELRTE
-302 GGREAVRRFVYV
+302 GVREAARRFAHVVYV
-314 VYTLLPGLILG
+314 LLPGLVFG

-336 IIEPGN
+336 IMEPGN
-342 PFHALSYFSHFF
+342 PFEALTYFSHFF

-361 FDGALVSVPDMP
+361 FDGAIVSVPDMP

-383 QLPEVLLGLSIAA
+383 QLPEVMLVLMGGAVFSTFAM
-396 AIATLLALPRAD
+396 LPRSEVPA
-408 VSGRRKTIL
+408 RRKTIM

-427 IAVAIVKR
+427 LAIAMVKR

-442 RHFIFVI
+442 RHFVFVI
-449 PPMTVLAGTAFA
+449 PPMAVLGGVAFA
-461 WGMNWLKENRR
+461 WVMERLRANHRT
-472 SWQPAALAV
+472 WQPVMLAT
-481 FSFGLLLPLG
+481 FCFGLALSLA

-506 IAGTVRGADYRYMLD
+506 IAGTVRGADDRFMLD

-531 DSLREELDERQ
+531 DELREQLVERQ
-542 EVPPRGRK
+542 EVPPANRK

-562 QVALGPDFTIGWDSH
+562 QVALGPDFTIGWDSN

-619 SSLLAIPAP
+619 SSLLSIPAP